1 MCYGCWQECGEPT
14 IDTSAVRA
22 AARAI
27 GVVYSHDCVGGNLHN
42 VIEDWNL
49 EDGNLDFCAGS
60 IAENFFE
67 ATPAQLAA
75 ERHCLGLLRALTE
88 DERASA
94 LAMHGGYVAAGA

>member
-1 MCYGCWQECGEPT
+1 M

-22 AARAI
+22 AAQAI
-27 GVVYSHDCVGGNLHN
+27 GAVYEFSCVGGNLHK
-42 VIEDWNL
+42 VCDDWNL

-75 ERHCLGLLRALTE
+75 ERRCLGLLRALTE

-94 LAMHGGYVAAGA
+94 LAIHGGFLSVELKQG